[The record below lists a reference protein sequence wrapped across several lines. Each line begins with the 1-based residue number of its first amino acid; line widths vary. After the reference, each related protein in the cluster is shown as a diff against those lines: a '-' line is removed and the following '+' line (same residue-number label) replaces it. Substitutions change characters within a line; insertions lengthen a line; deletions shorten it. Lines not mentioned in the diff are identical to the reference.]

1 MHNDILRD
9 DDVGWAGM
17 NIAAEMT
24 VVMACIL
31 CVESTGCVWSTGGI
45 RLPDE
50 PKKSIAG
57 QFLFCRQDGIL

>member
-1 MHNDILRD
+1 
-9 DDVGWAGM
+9 M

-31 CVESTGCVWSTGGI
+31 CVESTGCVKSTGGI

-57 QFLFCRQDGIL
+57 